1 MVAFSKV
8 DISNLSKEKLEI
20 IKEEIKIKMSDE
32 EFIKTIERTTNIVE
46 RVLKRIN
53 DITQILL
60 NNGGIKIES

>member
-8 DISNLSKEKLEI
+8 DISNLSEEKLEK